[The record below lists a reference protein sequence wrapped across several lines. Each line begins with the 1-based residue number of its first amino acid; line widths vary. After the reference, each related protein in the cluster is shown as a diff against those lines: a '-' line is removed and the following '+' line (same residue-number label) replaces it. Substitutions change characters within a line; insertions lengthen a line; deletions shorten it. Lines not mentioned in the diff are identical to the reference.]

1 LISSTWKYYQQALQ
15 RCSNLCGGANQ
26 LGGVAPLVVVPAQN
40 LHHISASDLGHTS
53 VKNAAVGIRDD
64 VGRDD
69 WVFGVREGFT
79 EFAGGC
85 FLDRS
90 VDLFRSNVAGR
101 SESQVGSRTS
111 DGWNTHCV
119 AVQLAF

>member
-1 LISSTWKYYQQALQ
+1 MSSTWKYYQQALQ

-53 VKNAAVGIRDD
+53 VKNAVVGFRD
-64 VGRDD
+64 VIGGYY
-69 WVFGVREGFT
+69 WLFGVRGVFLEL
-79 EFAGGC
+79 AGGC
-85 FLDRS
+85 FMCES

-119 AVQLAF
+119 AVQFAF